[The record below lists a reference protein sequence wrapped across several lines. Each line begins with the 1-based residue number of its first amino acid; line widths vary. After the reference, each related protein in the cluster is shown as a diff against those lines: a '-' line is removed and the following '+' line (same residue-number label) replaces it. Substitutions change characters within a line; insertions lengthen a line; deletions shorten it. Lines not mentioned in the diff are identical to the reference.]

1 MTASRAVNAM
11 CVTPFDAH
19 DRLDEAAL
27 MVIVDWLAAAG
38 VGIYLGSYGTG
49 EGHLLR
55 PAEIVRLYE
64 IGVEA
69 AAGRVPVYGAA
80 LGFNEHGSS
89 DRRCPGG
96 GGLRGRC
103 GSDPSASSGT
113 YRHHP
118 PTGGARAVLR

>member
-1 MTASRAVNAM
+1 VPVNAM

-55 PAEIVRLYE
+55 PARNCPALTKS
-64 IGVEA
+64 GSRRPP
-69 AAGRVPVYGAA
+69 AGFPSMAPR
-80 LGFNEHGSS
+80 
-89 DRRCPGG
+89 
-96 GGLRGRC
+96 
-103 GSDPSASSGT
+103 SAS
-113 YRHHP
+113 R
-118 PTGGARAVLR
+118 ARLK